1 MIGTLTEGDIRRY
14 LINKGSILDYVDK
27 CFNKKFTYA
36 FINSSYESL
45 LKLFDEKIKYLPILD
60 KKMKLVEILDKN
72 KLLFKKIKVFLIMH
86 DLLLESV
93 LLVEDLILLLFL
105 KMTMGPLSIQHLAY
119 TLMLL

>member
-1 MIGTLTEGDIRRY
+1 MPKKINSNKNNFLAVLNKNNQKMIGTLTEGDIRRY

-72 KLLFKKIKVFLIMH
+72 KLLFKKIKFFL
-86 DLLLESV
+86 
-93 LLVEDLILLLFL
+93 
-105 KMTMGPLSIQHLAY
+105 
-119 TLMLL
+119 